1 MQMIDTV
8 FGVSPDALSLRS
20 RRTELIANNIANA
33 DTPHYKAVDVD
44 FRAALAQARSGLT
57 TAGLQ
62 QTDAQHIG
70 GTGAAGLGADVRY
83 RMPNQPSLD
92 GNTVEVDRE
101 HIAFMDNA
109 IRYQAS
115 LNFLNGRIQGLLL
128 ALRGE

>member
-8 FGVSPDALSLRS
+8 FGVAPDVLALRS

-44 FRAALAQARSGLT
+44 FRTALAQARNGIADSGLR
-57 TAGLQ
+57 
-62 QTDAQHIG
+62 QTNAMHIA
-70 GTGAAGLGADVRY
+70 GTGSTGLGADVRY
-83 RMPNQPSLD
+83 RTPLQPSLD

-101 HIAFMDNA
+101 HMAFMDNA

-115 LNFLNGRIQGLLL
+115 LNFLNGRIQGLLT